1 MRIIKIAIA
10 LFAAAGIMT
19 PSIAQ
24 NNIKTE
30 MENLKLTQ
38 IWDKKFP
45 QSDKV
50 KHSKVTF
57 KNRFGI
63 ELAADLYE
71 PKSSDGTK
79 AALAVAGP
87 FGAVKEQVSGRYAQ
101 AMAERGFVT
110 LAFDPSFT
118 GESGGQP
125 RNTASPDINTE
136 DFSAAV
142 DFLTTLSEVDADRIG
157 IIGICGW
164 GGMALNAAAI
174 DTRIK
179 ATVTVTMYNMSEQ
192 MHNGYQFAPVSSN
205 ELHSTKKALNDQRT
219 IDVRSGKPEYVG
231 GFPKER
237 PADAPQFILDY
248 WDFYMSPDR
257 GYIDRAPACS
267 TGWTKTTPLAFINT
281 PLDTFLGDIDTPVM
295 LIHGEKAHSRYFS
308 EEAFV
313 RLKGDNKELHI
324 VPGAS
329 HTDLYDNIPMLPFD
343 RINSFFKNNLAGN
356 QE

>member
-1 MRIIKIAIA
+1 MKTRLISAAITI
-10 LFAAAGIMT
+10 L
-19 PSIAQ
+19 SIFGTLTAKDSE
-24 NNIKTE
+24 NYD

-38 IWDKKFP
+38 VWDKKFP

-50 KHSKVTF
+50 NHRKVTF

-71 PKSSDGTK
+71 PKDNNGE
-79 AALAVAGP
+79 APALAVAGP

-101 AMAERGFVT
+101 AMAERGFIT
-110 LAFDPSFT
+110 LALDPSFT
-118 GESGGQP
+118 GESGGTP

-142 DFLTTLSEVDADRIG
+142 DYLTSLPEVDADRIG

-174 DTRIK
+174 DTRVK
-179 ATVTVTMYNMSEQ
+179 STVTVTMYNMSEQ
-192 MHNGYQFAPVSSN
+192 MHDGYRFAPVSAVG
-205 ELHSTKKALNDQRT
+205 LHKTKVALNAQRT
-219 IDVRSGKPEYVG
+219 ADARNGKPEYVG

-237 PADAPQFILDY
+237 LAEAPQFLLDY

-281 PLDTFLGDIDTPVM
+281 PLDTFLGEIETPV
-295 LIHGEKAHSRYFS
+295 LLVHGEKAHSRYFS

-313 RLKGDNKELHI
+313 RLKGDNKRLMI
-324 VPGAS
+324 IPGAN
-329 HTDLYDNIPMLPFD
+329 HTDLYDNLSVIPYNE
-343 RINSFFKNNLAGN
+343 IEQFFKTNLK
-356 QE
+356 

>member
-1 MRIIKIAIA
+1 
-10 LFAAAGIMT
+10 
-19 PSIAQ
+19 
-24 NNIKTE
+24 

-45 QSDKV
+45 KSEKV
-50 KHSKVTF
+50 NHRKVTF
-57 KNRFGI
+57 CNRFGI

-71 PKSSDGTK
+71 PKNQDGK
-79 AALAVAGP
+79 ARALAVAGP

-118 GESGGQP
+118 GESGGRP

-142 DFLTTLSEVDADRIG
+142 DFLSTLPGVDADRIG

-192 MHNGYQFAPVSSN
+192 MHNGYQFNPVSAS
-205 ELHSTKKALNDQRT
+205 ELHKVKEALGAQRSV
-219 IDVRSGKPEYVG
+219 DFRNGSPEYVG
-231 GFPKER
+231 GFPAQR
-237 PADAPQFILDY
+237 PSDAPQFILDY
-248 WDFYMSPDR
+248 WDFYMSPER

-281 PLDTFLGDIDTPVM
+281 PLDTFIGEIKAPVM
-295 LIHGEKAHSRYFS
+295 LVHGEKAHSRYFS
-308 EEAFV
+308 EEAFI
-313 RLKGDNKELHI
+313 RLNGDNKRLMI
-324 VPGAS
+324 VPGAN
-329 HTDLYDNIPMLPFD
+329 HTDLYDNLDFIPYDEIEKFL
-343 RINSFFKNNLAGN
+343 KNGLK
-356 QE
+356 